1 MFTLPP
7 STHDVQFKESM
18 QSIIFPSPFPGP
30 THRRAPFLGT
40 KTSRLVLWPLVGRCL
55 SAMGR
60 SVALDG
66 VTISHHRIPEELGGG
81 VEWTWCTKRRT
92 CTCAAGRG
100 VQSPLD
106 KTTGGSIFLQLTGAS
121 FPAGS

>member
-66 VTISHHRIPEELGGG
+66 LTISHHRIPEELGGG
-81 VEWTWCTKRRT
+81 GGMDLVHKAEDMHLRRWARRPVT
-92 CTCAAGRG
+92 
-100 VQSPLD
+100 P
-106 KTTGGSIFLQLTGAS
+106 
-121 FPAGS
+121 

>member
-81 VEWTWCTKRRT
+81 WNGPGAQSGGHPPAPLGAASRHPLTKLL
-92 CTCAAGRG
+92 A
-100 VQSPLD
+100 VVS
-106 KTTGGSIFLQLTGAS
+106 SS
-121 FPAGS
+121 N